1 MRVFPLICG
10 ITLFSLSCVS
20 AQGEK
25 EDVPLAERLVD
36 EQVMMPAM
44 TGEIIR
50 RHYEKWTGKRVIVSN
65 AALGRSIVFI
75 HKPPLTYAEAAQLLE
90 KTCLLE
96 GIVFVP
102 SGRNE
107 VKMVLADDVKPQG
120 VQLYKE
126 AELLP
131 QGDDVVSYL
140 MKFEHIS
147 AEDAQ
152 RAFSSVSGNVKPH
165 GSVTVIDN
173 INSIIFTEKASLV
186 RSLLDVKEVID
197 IPQSR
202 VTSKMISLRHA
213 DSEELAAQLQQI
225 ISSQAEEQAPIVRQ
239 GQAQRGNAQNGGQG
253 RGNGNGNNANPN
265 GNNAN
270 GNAGQDQGGGQV
282 QSLNVVANPRVN
294 SIFVMGRQIDI
305 VFVEN
310 LIEMFD
316 QPAEQRN
323 FFTFKLDYLP
333 VGEFLSIAESGIQR
347 TLGDD
352 EQGGGTA
359 ANNQAANNQQNGD
372 SSGIDNA
379 VLGDSERPEQPQS
392 LIVGKTLLVADN
404 TNNTLIVQ
412 GPPQSIDVVRTLI
425 GELDVPAQQVR
436 ISAMF
441 GRYSMDGERTIG
453 VDFARAFSGSDNEG
467 FATQSSTGFP
477 LIANPANLTDPTL
490 FPTPADGIGG
500 LSFYGTIGDN
510 FFAFLRALE
519 SKGKFKLLSR
529 PTLYTTNNRKALLSS
544 GQRIAVPTS
553 TLSETVAAG
562 TVSQNTNIE
571 FRDVLLKFEVIP
583 LVNSED
589 EITLKISFLND
600 NVVGNQTINGN
611 TVGQLFSTTNKE
623 TSKDELVILIQPRI
637 IENRTQVQDLD
648 RIHRA
653 EFEVYDEYK
662 EGLLPAKKKKEKP
675 TRNTTRPTV
684 QSPEFLQQDNP
695 S

>member
-333 VGEFLSIAESGIQR
+333 
-347 TLGDD
+347 
-352 EQGGGTA
+352 TA

-425 GELDVPAQQVR
+425 GELD
-436 ISAMF
+436 ILD
-441 GRYSMDGERTIG
+441 GRRENYWC
-453 VDFARAFSGSDNEG
+453 G
-467 FATQSSTGFP
+467 FC
-477 LIANPANLTDPTL
+477 
-490 FPTPADGIGG
+490 
-500 LSFYGTIGDN
+500 
-510 FFAFLRALE
+510 E
-519 SKGKFKLLSR
+519 SVFR
-529 PTLYTTNNRKALLSS
+529 
-544 GQRIAVPTS
+544 QR
-553 TLSETVAAG
+553 
-562 TVSQNTNIE
+562 
-571 FRDVLLKFEVIP
+571 
-583 LVNSED
+583 
-589 EITLKISFLND
+589 
-600 NVVGNQTINGN
+600 
-611 TVGQLFSTTNKE
+611 
-623 TSKDELVILIQPRI
+623 
-637 IENRTQVQDLD
+637 
-648 RIHRA
+648 
-653 EFEVYDEYK
+653 
-662 EGLLPAKKKKEKP
+662 
-675 TRNTTRPTV
+675 
-684 QSPEFLQQDNP
+684 
-695 S
+695 